1 MSKIQRTDETWNP
14 TTTLHPDRLEQPLHW
29 RKPRRIF
36 VDSMSDLFH
45 EDVPN
50 EYIAAVFCV
59 MAACPQHTFQILT
72 KRPERLAWWFEWLER
87 MTELVAGA
95 FPDDPLSWRRAHVLT
110 AAFLR
115 AGSQVGATSGDI
127 EDVGWPLPNVW
138 LGVSAEDQATADERF
153 MSLEPLL
160 CQVDLREWLGD
171 CGGCK
176 STPVRGQ
183 PYCPGDHDAIDWL
196 LIGGEH
202 GPRAR
207 PCDVRWIR
215 SAVEQCKQAEV
226 PCFVTRLGSRP
237 VEYDGS
243 LGTISKYNPPDSMV
257 MALHDPKGGDPSEW
271 PEDLRVRQYPEVEG
285 R

>member
-1 MSKIQRTDETWNP
+1 MSKIQWTDETWNP

-45 EDVPN
+45 EDVPFA
-50 EYIAAVFCV
+50 YIDQVFGTMIKAHWHV
-59 MAACPQHTFQILT
+59 FMILT
-72 KRPERLAWWFEWLER
+72 KRPERALRCMEFFGPR
-87 MTELVAGA
+87 MDGGPV
-95 FPDDPLSWRRAHVLT
+95 PV
-110 AAFLR
+110 
-115 AGSQVGATSGDI
+115 
-127 EDVGWPLPNVW
+127 PNVW
-138 LGVSAEDQATADERF
+138 LGVSVEDQATADERIPWLLKTTATGRWV
-153 MSLEPLL
+153 SYEPALGPIDFR
-160 CQVDLREWLGD
+160 VVPIPVHGPREL
-171 CGGCK
+171 
-176 STPVRGQ
+176 
-183 PYCPGDHDAIDWL
+183 AIRRLDWL

-215 SAVEQCKQAEV
+215 SVVDQCRQAEV
-226 PCFVTRLGSRP
+226 PCFVKQLGSRP

-257 MALHDPKGGDPSEW
+257 MALHDPNGGDPSEW

-285 R
+285 TE